1 VIEEKK
7 TLELCREC
15 EYIVDILATF
25 HTPEYAFFALE
36 FLPGGDLYFHIIN
49 SDNNVFCL
57 DDVLFYTAQICEA
70 LDFIHTKQI
79 IYRDLKLDN
88 IVLDSK
94 GYVKLVDFG
103 LAKSVQNT
111 NGKSTTFCGTLEYMA
126 PEILA
131 GFEYSYPIDYW
142 ALGVLI
148 FEMIYSIRP
157 YQSHDEKR
165 LKQMVLD
172 TPIRFPRQIV
182 ENTVSTCVKSL
193 LERLLTKSQDER
205 LNNYKDIMNHP
216 AFENFD
222 MHALKSRSIKPSV
235 IPKPEY
241 NLNFDPE
248 LALYSP
254 QLQKVSNVNIN
265 LDLFFDTF
273 EELFCQDL
281 IPAK

>member
-1 VIEEKK
+1 
-7 TLELCREC
+7 
-15 EYIVDILATF
+15 
-25 HTPEYAFFALE
+25 
-36 FLPGGDLYFHIIN
+36 
-49 SDNNVFCL
+49 
-57 DDVLFYTAQICEA
+57 
-70 LDFIHTKQI
+70 
-79 IYRDLKLDN
+79 
-88 IVLDSK
+88 
-94 GYVKLVDFG
+94 
-103 LAKSVQNT
+103 
-111 NGKSTTFCGTLEYMA
+111 MA

-248 LALYSP
+248 LALYRNC
-254 QLQKVSNVNIN
+254 SNIYK
-265 LDLFFDTF
+265 LLHLLKFTPSDSLT
-273 EELFCQDL
+273 LL
-281 IPAK
+281 